1 MFMKAFYM
9 ERPGGNAF
17 GQNDLIENPSSHNG
31 PGFDVRA
38 KIAGYPLFK
47 TSVGEPIIDKKFLT
61 HEEILQELKTADR
74 ALNESKDIQ

>member
-1 MFMKAFYM
+1 M

-17 GQNDLIENPSSHNG
+17 GQNDLIESPSAHNG

-61 HEEILQELKTADR
+61 HEEILQELKTTDR